1 MFPRES
7 FVPKLQVLYRSFYGC
22 TEGLMAFGKFVTS
35 QCTSRTQHVRS
46 IFSTCQ
52 TRMRSETSFMV
63 SSILKRLENVGRVL
77 DEHYGCS
84 IRQLP
89 NGRSNCRMR
98 RPQLSRGLLQ
108 NGGRRIPCH
117 LLQVPL
123 QSNLLNLSQICIA
136 PATRN
141 SRTHTTVQ

>member
-1 MFPRES
+1 MFPHGS
-7 FVPKLQVLYRSFYGC
+7 FAPRLQVLYRSSYGC
-22 TEGLMAFGKFVTS
+22 TKGLMAFGKFVIS
-35 QCTSRTQHVRS
+35 QCTSRTQHVQS

-52 TRMRSETSFMV
+52 TRTRSETSFMA

-89 NGRSNCRMR
+89 NGRSNCRKR
-98 RPQLSRGLLQ
+98 RPQLSRGLLR
-108 NGGRRIPCH
+108 NGGRRILCH

-123 QSNLLNLSQICIA
+123 QSHLLNLRQICKA

-141 SRTHTTVQ
+141 PRTHTTVQ